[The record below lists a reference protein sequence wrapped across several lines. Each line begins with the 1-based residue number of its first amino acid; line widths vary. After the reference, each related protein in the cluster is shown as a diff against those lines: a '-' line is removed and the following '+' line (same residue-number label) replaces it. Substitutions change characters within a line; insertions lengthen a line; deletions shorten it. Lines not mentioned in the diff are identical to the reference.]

1 MGMKYAIFDMD
12 DTLCTLEHRKKLATK
27 EGRHKINFNILF
39 DPSLVEYD
47 LPEDHVVELAEIL
60 NMFDTR
66 IIIMTARPYYMEQ
79 ATKDWL
85 KHYKIPYFKLITK
98 EKNKVFQKSSIW
110 KECKLQE
117 LLKDINIEQIVL
129 SIDDNK
135 DNQAMFESYGIPVFN
150 PLLQTNYE
158 Y

>member
-1 MGMKYAIFDMD
+1 MKYAIFDMD
-12 DTLCTLEHRKKLATK
+12 DTLCTLEHRKKLASK

-39 DPSLVEYD
+39 DPKLVEHD
-47 LPEDHVVELAEIL
+47 LPKDHVVELAQTL
-60 NMFDTR
+60 NMFDTK
-66 IIIMTARPYYMEQ
+66 IIIMTARPYYMDI
-79 ATKDWL
+79 ATRKWL
-85 KHYKIPYFKLITK
+85 IKNNIPFDQLITK

-110 KECKLQE
+110 KESKLQQ
-117 LLKDINIEQIVL
+117 LLEDISIEQIVL

-135 DNQAMFESYGIPVFN
+135 DNQAMFESYGIPVFD

>member
-1 MGMKYAIFDMD
+1 MKYAIFDMD
-12 DTLCTLEHRKKLATK
+12 DTLCTLEHRKKLASRR
-27 EGRHKINFNILF
+27 GRHKINFNILF
-39 DPSLVEYD
+39 DPNLVEYD

-85 KHYKIPYFKLITK
+85 KHHKIPYFKLITK

-110 KECKLQE
+110 KESKLQE
-117 LLKDINIEQIVL
+117 LLEDINIEQIVL

-135 DNQAMFESYGIPVFN
+135 DNQAMFKSYGIPVFD